1 MSTYLIPVAVDK
13 RLIPFIKKGSSITL
27 SIEDPSSDSAVVS
40 LEFKN
45 GVSADMLE
53 AISPLA
59 INVSFE
65 NIQELKSSTNV
76 VERQSE
82 LQSERRPAL
91 PHVEDEYE
99 EVKEKVSEKLET
111 PVQTLFIGG
120 QPQRQVRTAERQEPA
135 RVPEKRQ
142 PSQMDVLQNQMMAM
156 MKQLQAL
163 QSGQPVQEGMSDER
177 PQERV
182 VQKPQVRED
191 TIMTYEEFKER
202 LDKAAQQL
210 PEIDTSKK
218 MTRQEAQELERYKLG
233 KPTYV
238 ISTVGQLFIE
248 DVAIAVRSKV
258 ASNLSSIP
266 LIKLAK
272 SNEIHRCLNNGQ
284 LKFVTGE
291 TARRLAEQADEG
303 IEDIGGKLKAHM
315 TEKSNLVARDPSIF
329 MKVATDLTGDGQGD
343 NGDGMLIVDRMT
355 GRDGRNGSDVMI
367 ADVDETD
374 EDNVGEQSEQTELMG
389 LINLSGSGGQGSQ
402 MSRRGMDEA
411 PSEAMIESQKTRQLA
426 QIQGSKTWKPTRR
439 LDD

>member
-1 MSTYLIPVAVDK
+1 MSTYLIPVTVDK
-13 RLIPFIKKGSSITL
+13 KLIPFIKKGSSIIL
-27 SIEDPSSDSAVVS
+27 SIEDLSSDSAVVS

-59 INVSFE
+59 ITVSFE
-65 NIQELKSSTNV
+65 NIQELQSSNA
-76 VERQSE
+76 VERQDE
-82 LQSERRPAL
+82 KTERQVDRKPAL

-99 EVKEKVSEKLET
+99 EVKAKVSEKLET
-111 PVQTLFIGG
+111 PVQTLFVGG
-120 QPQRQVRTAERQEPA
+120 QLQRQEPV
-135 RVPEKRQ
+135 RIPEKRQ
-142 PSQMDVLQNQMMAM
+142 PSQMDVLQTQMMAM
-156 MKQLQAL
+156 MKQLQEL
-163 QSGQPVQEGMSDER
+163 QSGQPVQEEMQDER
-177 PQERV
+177 SQERI

-191 TIMTYEEFKER
+191 TIMSYDEFKDR

-233 KPTYV
+233 KSTYV
-238 ISTVGQLFIE
+238 ISTVGQLFID

-272 SNEIHRCLNNGQ
+272 SNDIHRCFANGQ

-291 TARRLAEQADEG
+291 TARKLAEQADEG
-303 IEDIGGKLKAHM
+303 LEDIGGKLKAHI

-343 NGDGMLIVDRMT
+343 DGDGMLIVDRMT
-355 GRDGRNGSDVMI
+355 GRNGRNGSDVMV
-367 ADVDETD
+367 ADIDETD
-374 EDNVGEQSEQTELMG
+374 EHNVGEQSEQTELMG
-389 LINLSGSGGQGSQ
+389 LINLTGSGGQGGQ
-402 MSRRGMDEA
+402 MSRRGMDES
-411 PSEAMIESQKTRQLA
+411 PSDAMIESQKTRQLA
-426 QIQGSKTWKPTRR
+426 QMQGSKTWKPTRR